1 MDFELSGKLP
11 GKTKYSGRRRTAT
24 RRAGF
29 NSHPDSTGGEFKVS
43 QQRTIHLE
51 AGESIV
57 INFLIP
63 PHSIGDIVA
72 YGGWYL
78 APPSVRVLREDPIV
92 GSRFTRHTLV
102 PPSGPNWSKF
112 GSMAIS
118 ETGEPSKIRVLL
130 TADAEA
136 DVAFFELGCGIISHK
151 HLDGARPEL
160 LRNMYQFS
168 PEAHFFLFDGEVVI
182 DAPEAE
188 GNSAPLYLKS
198 CNRCARFLPINLD
211 NELIHLSFSNHC
223 KAEHR
228 RPCSHTGFGKLT
240 NVETQ
245 ERIQLEYGYQLE
257 CRFCKK
263 FEVNAAHNPQRTA
276 AQMKEDG
283 ARRRALELLLTELLG
298 ESPQLRYRHQ
308 TGGRELADDIWNRFD
323 RKCFNCA
330 QQLETQKK
338 MHLDHTRPLALLWP
352 LDGTATCLCGSCNSE
367 KRDRSPATFYTKAS
381 QLEALSKITGI
392 PLVDLKKPTPNLEA
406 IQLLQ
411 GRLDWFFNEF
421 CQRPDL
427 TKERDGKV
435 AVELLVKAIQ
445 KTLNKCPGGAPFDL
459 AREYERRRR

>member
-29 NSHPDSTGGEFKVS
+29 SSHPNSTGGEYKVTDQS
-43 QQRTIHLE
+43 TIHLA
-51 AGESIV
+51 AGETVVVTFSIPKHQV
-57 INFLIP
+57 
-63 PHSIGDIVA
+63 GDNVA
-72 YGGWYL
+72 FGGWYI
-78 APPSVRVLREDPIV
+78 APESVSVVIENSQFPKK
-92 GSRFTRHTLV
+92 TLV
-102 PPSGPNWSKF
+102 PPCAPNWSKF
-112 GSMAIS
+112 GSMWAS
-118 ETGEPSKIRVLL
+118 QSGQPLSVQVTF
-130 TADAEA
+130 TAAKAA
-136 DVAFFELGCGIISHK
+136 DIAFYELGCGIVRHK
-151 HLDGARPEL
+151 HLDGARAEL
-160 LRNMYQFS
+160 MRNMYQFS
-168 PEAHFFLFDGEVVI
+168 PEAHFFGVDGDVVVE
-182 DAPEAE
+182 APEAE
-188 GNSAPLYLKS
+188 GKYARLHLKS

-228 RPCSHTGFGKLT
+228 RPCSHTGFGKLMNVDT
-240 NVETQ
+240 N

-283 ARRRALELLLTELLG
+283 ARRRALELLLTELFG

-308 TGGRELADDIWNRFD
+308 TGGRELSDDIWNKFG
-323 RKCFNCA
+323 RKCFNCS
-330 QQLETQKK
+330 QPLEVQKK

-367 KRDRSPATFYTKAS
+367 KRDRSPATFYTRAS

-392 PLVDLKKPTPNLEA
+392 PLADLKKPTPNIEA

-411 GRLDWFFNEF
+411 GRLDWFFDEF

-435 AVELLVKAIQ
+435 AVELLIKAIQ
-445 KTLNKCPGGAPFDL
+445 KTLNKCPGGAPYDL
-459 AREYERRRR
+459 ASEYEKRRRK